1 MKKLLLTSI
10 VLSLSTA
17 VSAQT
22 YWTGSA
28 TVTTTTTG
36 NATVNGV
43 LTAGGLIS
51 NAGIGGTSL
60 SLGSTGY
67 INLSS
72 TLGSNNYKIYSEN
85 TNNLNNGF
93 ANFVTNTV
101 TGTQYGFR
109 NDITLSGAT
118 GSKYGFYNNVTS
130 SSASPNY
137 GIYNNLT
144 GTNNSTRYGIYNKVT
159 STGTGTKYGIYTQVT
174 NPGTSEARFG
184 IYSDALG
191 TGAKAGYFLGDVET
205 KGKMM
210 ITGNT
215 QGRFVIASS
224 ILTTGAIGDQ
234 TLTITPN
241 TTAGQDDWNTNNEL
255 KFYNNGLLEK
265 STVTAS
271 QKVLTVHRP
280 DLTQDVFRV
289 YGNGVVWATEVNVAL
304 TSGFPDYVFESSY
317 ELMPLSEVRAY
328 IQTNGHLPN
337 VPTAAAVATDGIN
350 VGEMT
355 KTLVEKVEE
364 LTLYLLQQDEKMKQQ
379 QAEIDALKLQLAS
392 PKQ

>member
-1 MKKLLLTSI
+1 MKKLLLTTTI
-10 VLSLSTA
+10 LSLSITTF
-17 VSAQT
+17 AQT
-22 YWTGSA
+22 YWTGSS

-36 NATVNGV
+36 NANVNGT
-43 LTAGGLIS
+43 LTAGVIVS
-51 NAGIGGTSL
+51 NAGIVGTGL
-60 SLGSTGY
+60 NLGSTGA
-67 INLSS
+67 INLST
-72 TLGSNNYKIYSEN
+72 TLGPGYKIYSEN

-109 NDITLSGAT
+109 NDLTFSGT
-118 GSKYGFYNNVTS
+118 SGVKYGFYNTLS
-130 SSASPNY
+130 STSASPNY
-137 GIYNNLT
+137 GIYNTLA

-174 NPGTSEARFG
+174 NPGTSELRFG

-224 ILTTGAIGDQ
+224 TATTGTIGEQ
-234 TLTITPN
+234 ELTITPN
-241 TTAGQDDWNTNNEL
+241 TTAGQDDWNSNNAL
-255 KFYNNGLLEK
+255 TFFNNGLLQK
-265 STVTAS
+265 STVSAS

-317 ELMPLSEVRAY
+317 DLMPLSDVRAY

-337 VPTAAAVATDGIN
+337 VPTAATVAADGIN

-364 LTLYLLQQDEKMKQQ
+364 LTLYLLQQDEKLKQQ
-379 QAEIDALKLQLAS
+379 QAEIDALKLQLAA